1 MPRSAFYILWVLFT
15 LQQNGQTVK
24 PGDAFSDRQTVQK
37 ILGFEEENGG
47 LLPTGWSGGPP
58 GTVSADNKVVHS
70 GQWSVR
76 LERRADSQS
85 SFSTL
90 TKSLP
95 MDFLG
100 SQIELRGFL
109 RPNDVSDFAGL
120 WMREDG
126 EGKTLAFTNMQDQKV
141 HGTREWTE
149 YSITLPLNRDATKL
163 YFGVLL
169 SGTGVAWAD
178 DLELLVDG
186 KPIAQALEAPKK
198 LPTIMDVD
206 HEFDA
211 GSRVMLSQL
220 TPVQVENI
228 ATLGRVWGFLK
239 YHHPQITSGQRQWDY
254 DLFRIMPSILAA
266 RDHAG
271 SNVVLVHWI
280 DSLGIVANCTSCVA
294 FDTSAIELK
303 PDLGWIYD
311 KAALG
316 TPLSERLQHI
326 YVNRTDKQQFYVS
339 LMQNV
344 GNPAFQHELSYTAI
358 QFPDAGF
365 QLLALFRFWNI
376 MQYWAPYR
384 TVAGE
389 NWPQV
394 LEEFVPKIALA
405 KDKDAFGLSMMA
417 LIARAHDTHAN
428 LWSSIKLR
436 PPAGDCALPVNVRF
450 LDSQAVVTG
459 YATKNAEEASGL
471 KAGDVVE
478 TIDGVAVTKL
488 VETWTPL
495 YADSNEAA
503 RLRDMGRGLTKG
515 RCGPS
520 AIQVRRNDQVL
531 QLSPNRQPVA
541 GMSSPSTHD
550 LPGETF
556 RLLSKDVAYLKL
568 SSVKA
573 SDVAHDIDLA
583 KGTKGLIVDIR
594 NYPSEFVVFALGSL
608 LATEDTPFA
617 TFTVAD
623 LSNPGAFH
631 FGGTIRLRPD
641 TPHYGGKVVILI
653 DEVSQSQA
661 EYTTMALR
669 STPNATVVG
678 SMTAGADGNV
688 SAIPL
693 PGELRTMISGLGVF
707 YPDKRPTQRVG
718 IRPDVEARPSLVG
731 IRAGRDEVLEVG
743 IRQILGSSVSS
754 TEIERLAHP

>member
-1 MPRSAFYILWVLFT
+1 MPRSAFYILWVLITFQ
-15 LQQNGQTVK
+15 LNGQTAK

-37 ILGFEEENGG
+37 ILGFEEENGA
-47 LLPTGWSGGPP
+47 LLPTGWRGGPT
-58 GTVSADNKVVHS
+58 GTVSADNKIAHS

-76 LERRADSQS
+76 LERRTDSQS
-85 SFSTL
+85 TFSVL
-90 TKSLP
+90 TKTLSS
-95 MDFLG
+95 DFFG

-109 RPNDVSDFAGL
+109 RLNDVSDFAGL

-126 EGKTLAFTNMQDQKV
+126 EGKTLAFTSMQSQKV
-141 HGTREWTE
+141 HGTRDWTE
-149 YSITLPLNRDATKL
+149 YSITMPLTRDATKL

-186 KPIAQALEAPKK
+186 KPIAQALEAPK
-198 LPTIMDVD
+198 MDID

-220 TPVQVENI
+220 TPVQVENL

-266 RDHAG
+266 RNHADA
-271 SNVVLVHWI
+271 NAVLFRWI
-280 DSLGIVANCTSCVA
+280 DGLGIVANCTACVA
-294 FDTSAIELK
+294 FDTSAVELK
-303 PDLGWIYD
+303 PDVGWIYD

-316 TPLSERLQHI
+316 VPLSERLQRI
-326 YVNRTDKQQFYVS
+326 YANRTDRQQFYIS
-339 LMQNV
+339 LAQN
-344 GNPAFQHELSYTAI
+344 GNPAFQHELSYAAI

-389 NWPQV
+389 NWPGV
-394 LEEFVPKIALA
+394 LEEFVPKVALA
-405 KDKDAFGLSMMA
+405 KDKDAFRLSMMA

-428 LWSSIKLR
+428 LWSSIQLR
-436 PPAGDCALPVNVRF
+436 PPVGDCALPVNVRF
-450 LDSQAVVTG
+450 LDGQAVVTG
-459 YATKNAEEASGL
+459 YATKDAEEVSGL
-471 KAGDVVE
+471 KTGDVLE

-503 RLRDMGRGLTKG
+503 RLRDMARSLTKG

-520 AIQVRRNDQVL
+520 AIRVRRNDQVL
-531 QLSPNRQPVA
+531 QLSPNLQPVA
-541 GMSSPSTHD
+541 GMSFLLTHD

-583 KGTKGLIVDIR
+583 KETKGLIVDIR

-608 LATEDTPFA
+608 LVTEQTSFA
-617 TFTVAD
+617 SFTQAD

-631 FGGTIRLRPD
+631 FRD
-641 TPHYGGKVVILI
+641 TTELKPGMPHYSGKVVILV

-661 EYTTMALR
+661 EYTAMALR

-688 SAIPL
+688 SSIPL

>member
-1 MPRSAFYILWVLFT
+1 V
-15 LQQNGQTVK
+15 NGQAVK

-37 ILGFEEENGG
+37 ILGFEEENEGP
-47 LLPTGWSGGPP
+47 LPTGWSGGPA
-58 GTVSADNKVVHS
+58 GTISADNKVVHS

-76 LERRADSQS
+76 LERSADSQS
-85 SFSTL
+85 SFSAL

-95 MDFLG
+95 RDFLG
-100 SQIELRGFL
+100 SQVELRGFL
-109 RPNDVSDFAGL
+109 RLKDVNGFAGL

-126 EGKTLAFTNMQDQKV
+126 GQTLAFANMQNQQV
-141 HGTREWTE
+141 EGTRDWAE
-149 YSITLPLNRDATKL
+149 YTITLPLHADATKL

-186 KPIAQALEAPKK
+186 KPIAQAFQAPKR
-198 LPTIMDVD
+198 LPTVLDVD
-206 HEFDA
+206 HEFAA
-211 GSRVMLSQL
+211 GSRVALNQL
-220 TPVQVENI
+220 TPVQIEDL
-228 ATLGRVWGFLK
+228 AMLGRVWGFLK
-239 YHHPQITSGQRQWDY
+239 YHHPQITSGQHQWDY

-266 RDHAG
+266 RDHADA
-271 SNVVLVHWI
+271 NKVLVRWI
-280 DSLGIVANCTSCVA
+280 DGLGTVANCTACVA

-316 TPLSERLQHI
+316 APLSERLQRI
-326 YVNRTDKQQFYVS
+326 YTNRTDRQQFYVS
-339 LMQNV
+339 LVQNV
-344 GNPAFQHELSYTAI
+344 GNPDFQRELSYAAI

-376 MQYWAPYR
+376 MQYWSPDRA
-384 TVAGE
+384 VAGE
-389 NWPQV
+389 NWTQV
-394 LEEFVPKIALA
+394 LAEFIPKVALA
-405 KDKDAFGLSMMA
+405 KDKDAFQLSMMA

-428 LWSSIKLR
+428 LWSSLQLR
-436 PPAGDCALPVNVRF
+436 PPVGDCALPVNVRF
-450 LDSQAVVTG
+450 LDGQAVVTG
-459 YATKNAEEASGL
+459 YATKDAEEASGL
-471 KAGDVVE
+471 RAGDVLE
-478 TIDGVAVTKL
+478 TIDGVAVAKL

-495 YADSNEAA
+495 YADSNEGA
-503 RLRDMGRGLTKG
+503 RLRDMARSLTKG

-520 AIQVRRNDQVL
+520 TIQVRRDDQVL

-541 GMSSPSTHD
+541 GMSFPSTHD

-583 KGTKGLIVDIR
+583 KETKGLIVDIR

-608 LATEDTPFA
+608 LVTEPTPFA
-617 TFTVAD
+617 RFTQAD

-631 FGGTIRLRPD
+631 FGETVGLKPD
-641 TPHYGGKVVILI
+641 MPRYGGKIVILV

-661 EYTTMALR
+661 EYTAMALR

-688 SAIPL
+688 SSIPL
-693 PGELRTMISGLGVF
+693 PGGLSTMISGLGVF
-707 YPDKRPTQRVG
+707 YPDKRPTQRIG
-718 IRPDVEARPSLVG
+718 IRPDVEARPSLAG
-731 IRAGRDEVLEVG
+731 IRAGRDEVLEAG
-743 IRQILGSSVSS
+743 IREILGPNVST
-754 TEIERLAHP
+754 TEVQRLAQP